1 VRCPKC
7 GEDNSEKFRFC
18 GMCGTLLESPAKV
31 ASRPAPASNIS
42 SSPVI
47 PPPAVSKTAV
57 PQTPIS
63 QTPISQTQTR
73 TAVEREHEI
82 AMRRPLV
89 ANTSSRPVALR
100 PDRNSVPPISG
111 PSMLGLDVPM
121 VSRPEPSE
129 AQLKQARLNELGANQ
144 LDENRLAHT
153 PVRADRYAAK
163 EAATE
168 FDAPRFNDLSV
179 DSFRQTSFSGLD
191 SYIEQEQAKSGVG
204 RALLLLILLAALGAA
219 GWWTYNN
226 YRSITQTRKAQS
238 EAANAVEAPPESSLA
253 KGSTASDATPPPAA
267 PVAKQPAPASDVA
280 EGPSEN
286 AGPAPGTTT
295 ADNPP
300 AQGAPAEKPAPI
312 AKSPVAAKTP
322 PPKKIA
328 PKREPAMATAT
339 ASRVPTPA
347 PTDNGDSSFRK
358 AEAYLY
364 GRGAPQNC
372 DEAVRNLKEASAKSN
387 AKARSAFGTMYAT
400 GHCVPR
406 DLPTSYLWFALALRV
421 DPNNQILEKDL
432 TAVWNQMTPP
442 ERQMATRMKQ

>member
-1 VRCPKC
+1 MRCPKC

-18 GMCGTLLESPAKV
+18 GMCGTLLESPSKV
-31 ASRPAPASNIS
+31 ASSRPAPNIS
-42 SSPVI
+42 SAQAI
-47 PPPAVSKTAV
+47 PPPAVSKTAI
-57 PQTPIS
+57 PQTPVS
-63 QTPISQTQTR
+63 QTPISQPR

-89 ANTSSRPVALR
+89 ANASSRPAVSR
-100 PDRNSVPPISG
+100 PDRSSVPPISG
-111 PSMLGLDVPM
+111 PSMLGLDVPV

-129 AQLKQARLNELGANQ
+129 PPLKQARLNEVSPSQ
-144 LDENRLAHT
+144 FDENRLAQT
-153 PVRADRYAAK
+153 PARADRYTAK

-168 FDAPRFNDLSV
+168 FDAPRFNDMSV

-191 SYIEQEQAKSGVG
+191 SYIEQEQSKSGVG

-238 EAANAVEAPPESSLA
+238 EAANAVEAPPESSQA
-253 KGSTASDATPPPAA
+253 KGSAASDSTPPAA
-267 PVAKQPAPASDVA
+267 AAPVTKQSAPASDVA

-295 ADNPP
+295 DNPP
-300 AQGAPAEKPAPI
+300 AQAASAEKPAPV
-312 AKSPVAAKTP
+312 AKSPAAEKTP
-322 PPKKIA
+322 SPKQIAPA
-328 PKREPAMATAT
+328 PKREPVVAAAR
-339 ASRVPTPA
+339 ASKVPPPA
-347 PTDNGDSSFRK
+347 PTDTGDSSFRK

>member
-1 VRCPKC
+1 
-7 GEDNSEKFRFC
+7 
-18 GMCGTLLESPAKV
+18 MCGTLLESPAKV
-31 ASRPAPASNIS
+31 ATSRPAPAPNVS
-42 SSPVI
+42 SAPAI
-47 PPPAVSKTAV
+47 AQPAVSKTAI
-57 PQTPIS
+57 PQPK
-63 QTPISQTQTR
+63 

-89 ANTSSRPVALR
+89 ANTVSK
-100 PDRNSVPPISG
+100 PDRSSVPPISG
-111 PSMLGLDVPM
+111 PSMLGLNFPVA
-121 VSRPEPSE
+121 SRSEPSE
-129 AQLKQARLNELGANQ
+129 PAVKRARLNELSANQ
-144 LDENRLAHT
+144 LDENRPMQG
-153 PVRADRYAAK
+153 PVRADQYSAK
-163 EAATE
+163 EAAASE
-168 FDAPRFNDLSV
+168 LGAARFNDLSG
-179 DSFRQTSFSGLD
+179 DSFRQTSFSSLD
-191 SYIEQEQAKSGVG
+191 SYLEHEQPKSGVG
-204 RALLLLILLAALGAA
+204 RTLLLLILLAALGAA

-226 YRSITQTRKAQS
+226 YRSIAQSKKAQS
-238 EAANAVEAPPESSLA
+238 DTANAVEAPPESSQA
-253 KGSTASDATPPPAA
+253 KGSAAPDATPPPAA
-267 PVAKQPAPASDVA
+267 VPAAKQSAPSSNVA

-286 AGPAPGTTT
+286 AGPAPGS
-295 ADNPP
+295 AAAGDNPP
-300 AQGAPAEKPAPI
+300 APVEKPAPI
-312 AKSPVAAKTP
+312 TKSPVETKAP
-322 PPKKIA
+322 PPKKIV
-328 PKREPAMATAT
+328 PKREPAVAA
-339 ASRVPTPA
+339 ARQSKVPAPA